1 MNLVVFALND
11 LEEESGAILN
21 ELRKDLQQVAA
32 LVVINQN
39 LQLLKLKNKRK

>member
-11 LEEESGAILN
+11 LEEESRAILN
-21 ELRKDLQQVAA
+21 ELREDLQQVAA

-39 LQLLKLKNKRK
+39 LQLLKLK